1 MTITKTGRRVAFL
14 GLLALVVAIL
24 PLTAASAQDEEAAAY
39 IDFDINEEVEA
50 SDALQTSI
58 LASQQAFPDGTDTV
72 LLTTSEDGADA
83 LVSGVLANDAALLYY
98 NSDEGVVDAHV
109 EEITRLGA
117 TEVIIIGG
125 EERIDGDV
133 ETALT
138 DMGLNVTRLAGDE
151 RISTANEVLA
161 YAEDNRDDFNET
173 ASHLSRAFG
182 TDDNSQTAFADAVG
196 LGAWDAQGGAGT
208 VLAPSD
214 ADVLSED
221 YPTTQYFTD
230 VNPENETIVP
240 IGGEA
245 AVPAGVVDYLTGEP
259 AEQTAGDRVENE
271 DANNR
276 AGTAVAINEARGLD
290 AGDLAG
296 VVVVDAFADNFFIDA
311 YATSALAG
319 NNDYAVVVSNG
330 DELSPET
337 AEWLGSPAFAQN
349 DGTTDVICMPKTSGE
364 ACAEAVT
371 ATGGDPEDIE
381 TVSLDSEETPQDN
394 TGVVVST
401 TGDAPDYSYV
411 ADGSDSVTTVTTDA
425 ADDTFLVDGQEAA
438 SGIFFT
444 NLTPGDTVTVT
455 ENEDGSSTHA
465 LENVDSSTIV
475 SGTVGNVDT
484 SATTFDIIEPV
495 SGVAL
500 NTGIDYS
507 GDLFTV
513 DGTPA
518 TAVTFGN
525 AINEGDTVSIDED
538 TPVDGTDT
546 INLSNEAVSGL
557 VTATD
562 TTVATETLFTIGALG
577 DYFGDAQDDDF
588 EVIDGDT
595 TQNLTIDGDEATF
608 AEFTA
613 EISVGDEI
621 TYSRD
626 GGEENFQLGN
636 AAPTVESGTA
646 SDVLA
651 GTDNATNTVEYL
663 PAGDDI
669 VTTFTYADGA
679 TFLVNGV
686 LSDVAAFEA
695 ALTEGDMVTYRAAD
709 AATSTTERV
718 TLEDAALTGFVSAT
732 AVVVDGAAAGDTLTI
747 DRDDNDGNAT
757 LFDAYALDMADGQ
770 FSGTVRYF
778 VDGAEVAYDTPD
790 TGFEAVLDDIDL
802 DDAPEVVIT
811 QTALSVNIDLYP
823 MGQDA

>member
-83 LVSGVLANDAALLYY
+83 LVSGVLANDAALLYH

-125 EERIDGDV
+125 EERIDADV

-330 DELSPET
+330 DSLSPET

-381 TVSLDSEETPQDN
+381 TVSLDGEPETPPMN
-394 TGVVVST
+394 TGLVTST
-401 TGDAPDYSYV
+401 NNIDTYTFV
-411 ADGSDSVTTVTTDA
+411 AEGAEAATTVGPLTADELTDGEF
-425 ADDTFLVDGQEAA
+425 TVDGAPA
-438 SGIFFT
+438 SSGIFFSEIGT
-444 NLTPGDTVTVT
+444 CDTVTYT
-455 ENEDGSSTHA
+455 EMGAEDG
-465 LENVDSSTIV
+465 ENDLHELVNGDCADITEGV
-475 SGTVGNVDT
+475 VGNVDLGVP
-484 SATTFDIIEPV
+484 SFWIIEPLT
-495 SGVAL
+495 GTPL
-500 NTGIDYS
+500 NGPFDYS
-507 GDLFTV
+507 MSAVHFI
-513 DGTPA
+513 DGTPSSIGA
-518 TAVTFGN
+518 FGDD
-525 AINEGDTVSIDED
+525 INEGDDIAVLDD
-538 TPVDGTDT
+538 DPTPGTT
-546 INLSNEAVSGL
+546 TFQLTNNVVSGL
-557 VTATD
+557 VADLD
-562 TTVATETLFTIGALG
+562 TTVAGVTEFKIGGLG
-577 DYFGDAQDDDF
+577 DDLFGGVDLFVANDPEFPGTEVYLVDGEEVDF
-588 EVIDGDT
+588 ADFTAAIS
-595 TQNLTIDGDEATF
+595 DGDEATYQR
-608 AEFTA
+608 
-613 EISVGDEI
+613 VGDEETFSIGNLAPATVEGVVTPPAPPVALGDGGTI
-621 TYSRD
+621 TYIPTGAD
-626 GGEENFQLGN
+626 MGG
-636 AAPTVESGTA
+636 A
-646 SDVLA
+646 
-651 GTDNATNTVEYL
+651 
-663 PAGDDI
+663 
-669 VTTFTYADGA
+669 TFTYTPAASFIVDGL
-679 TFLVNGV
+679 LVAE
-686 LSDVAAFEA
+686 DVFEA
-695 ALTEGDMVTYRAAD
+695 DVTSGDAITYRPAD
-709 AATSTTERV
+709 AGTSTTERV
-718 TLEDAALTGFVSAT
+718 MLTNQNLAGALEDGIV
-732 AVVVDGAAAGDTLTI
+732 GAG
-747 DRDDNDGNAT
+747 
-757 LFDAYALDMADGQ
+757 YALDVYDANGVYIDTYADGG
-770 FSGTVRYF
+770 SDRYF
-778 VDGAEVAYDTPD
+778 LDGVEVTQPDFETEIDDVELEDGYTIEIVEGIVGNEVRVTTP
-790 TGFEAVLDDIDL
+790 EA
-802 DDAPEVVIT
+802 
-811 QTALSVNIDLYP
+811 
-823 MGQDA
+823 

>member
-24 PLTAASAQDEEAAAY
+24 PLTAASAQDEEGPAY
-39 IDFDINEEVEA
+39 IDFDINEEAEA

-83 LVSGVLANDAALLYY
+83 LASGVLANDAALLYY

-125 EERIDGDV
+125 EERIDADV

-138 DMGLNVTRLAGDE
+138 DMGLAVTRLAGDE
-151 RISTANEVLA
+151 RIATANEVLA

-290 AGDLAG
+290 ASELAG

-311 YATSALAG
+311 YAVSALAG

-349 DGTTDVICMPKTSGE
+349 DGTTDVICMPKTSSD

-381 TVSLDSEETPQDN
+381 TVSLDGEPEPEPTNQGIVIFTDAPGGTFYEYQPAE
-394 TGVVVST
+394 
-401 TGDAPDYSYV
+401 GDA
-411 ADGSDSVTTVTTDA
+411 
-425 ADDTFLVDGQEAA
+425 
-438 SGIFFT
+438 
-444 NLTPGDTVTVT
+444 VTVT
-455 ENEDGSSTHA
+455 YADDE
-465 LENVDSSTIV
+465 
-475 SGTVGNVDT
+475 
-484 SATTFDIIEPV
+484 F
-495 SGVAL
+495 
-500 NTGIDYS
+500 NT
-507 GDLFTV
+507 FTV

-518 TAVTFGN
+518 TH
-525 AINEGDTVSIDED
+525 
-538 TPVDGTDT
+538 
-546 INLSNEAVSGL
+546 
-557 VTATD
+557 
-562 TTVATETLFTIGALG
+562 
-577 DYFGDAQDDDF
+577 
-588 EVIDGDT
+588 
-595 TQNLTIDGDEATF
+595 
-608 AEFTA
+608 
-613 EISVGDEI
+613 
-621 TYSRD
+621 
-626 GGEENFQLGN
+626 
-636 AAPTVESGTA
+636 
-646 SDVLA
+646 
-651 GTDNATNTVEYL
+651 
-663 PAGDDI
+663 
-669 VTTFTYADGA
+669 
-679 TFLVNGV
+679 
-686 LSDVAAFEA
+686 AAF
-695 ALTEGDMVTYRAAD
+695 
-709 AATSTTERV
+709 
-718 TLEDAALTGFVSAT
+718 DAALTIGDQIVVDVDDAGTPDDDSDDITTHNLTNAQPATEGPIGFVDTSAGPPVFSIIEPVSG
-732 AVVVDGAAAGDTLTI
+732 APLSAPIDYMAECDLFNLNDGVVVEAQWVAALSIMDTFSSEDDAAMNTTCYLTDGTVAGQTTGDFDPTAGLADFEIGGLGDVFDSPIDFTFILDEADFLAGDLVIT
-747 DRDDNDGNAT
+747 
-757 LFDAYALDMADGQ
+757 
-770 FSGTVRYF
+770 
-778 VDGAEVAYDTPD
+778 VDGETITDFQAD
-790 TGFEAVLDDIDL
+790 FEAVLSAGDEASYSRTNDVETVSLTNGTPDTISGQAVEDDGDITNGFGIATNPGFEFVVGDFVASSQFVVNGFLATQADFQNAYSAGDQVSYTPEDVANNTPERFTLTDMTLSGAITDIQPGAAADGGSYDVLSSAGDEVLANDAAYTTPPATRLVLNGTAVTEADYEAALADVIAGDL
-802 DDAPEVVIT
+802 DATVEIVDNGITPEHRLT
-811 QTALSVNIDLYP
+811 TTEA
-823 MGQDA
+823 